1 MNAWHRLCDDP
12 RFLYF
17 SFVFARGDVEK
28 HGVEKRLSRCV
39 LCRSMLVM
47 IVLCIDGA
55 ICLRVLIQCHDIVGT
70 RAMRVGNRGM
80 HIGGTCAHAS

>member
-1 MNAWHRLCDDP
+1 MIRAFYSSL
-12 RFLYF
+12 LYLHG
-17 SFVFARGDVEK
+17 GDFEK
-28 HGVEKRLSRCV
+28 RGVEKCLSRCV

-55 ICLRVLIQCHDIVGT
+55 VCLRVLRDKGHGHGG
-70 RAMRVGNRGM
+70 GNRGM